1 MIVAAFGCNVAW
13 RVAHAVF
20 YLIHRFS
27 EQGQGILRRIL
38 LILEPAGVLANHN
51 PKTALVHLDSDQLA
65 LARLLAFVVVEA
77 TRGRTVYHGVD
88 AKHHEPCPSS
98 T

>member
-1 MIVAAFGCNVAW
+1 VIGYACSYQRTNILGPT
-13 RVAHAVF
+13 
-20 YLIHRFS
+20 
-27 EQGQGILRRIL
+27 GIRPRNNDTWLQRIL

-65 LARLLAFVVVEA
+65 LARLLAFVVVEV
-77 TRGRTVYHGVD
+77 TRGRTLYHGVD